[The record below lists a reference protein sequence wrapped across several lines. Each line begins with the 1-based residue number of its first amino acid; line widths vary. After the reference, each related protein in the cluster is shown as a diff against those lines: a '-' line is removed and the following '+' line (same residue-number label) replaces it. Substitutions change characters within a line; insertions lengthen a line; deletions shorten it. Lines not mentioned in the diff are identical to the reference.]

1 MRSLY
6 IVWSEKNELGI
17 PIIDEQH
24 RGIVSTINS
33 FHYFIQEGRGD
44 EVLEPTL
51 ATLENYTKIHFATE
65 EDLMQ
70 RAGFPD
76 LDKHKALHRTLMKRT
91 TDISRESIYLKDP
104 DMALRFLK
112 EWWLG
117 HINVEDRKYSPYVR
131 KLTKV

>member
-6 IVWSEKNELGI
+6 IVWAERNQLGI

-44 EVLEPTL
+44 EILEPTL

-104 DMALRFLK
+104 DMALKFLK

-131 KLTKV
+131 KLAKI